1 MLNPPNKKA
10 RVLLS
15 LRRDSAGSA
24 LLPGRERCCSIYI
37 RIRELCVAAG
47 SCCCGRGVVVE
58 SGREGD
64 IMGDGDFDDLM
75 VFIECRMQI
84 YKYNPI
90 IKRLA
95 SSTYFKL
102 QN

>member
-1 MLNPPNKKA
+1 M
-10 RVLLS
+10 
-15 LRRDSAGSA
+15 
-24 LLPGRERCCSIYI
+24 ET
-37 RIRELCVAAG
+37 
-47 SCCCGRGVVVE
+47 
-58 SGREGD
+58 GREGD